1 MVGRRAIR
9 AEPGT
14 MGTTGTNNRSQ
25 DWRDEH
31 GQTLVL
37 VTISMMLLLTM
48 VGMVLDV
55 GMALENRRQL
65 QNAVDAAALAG
76 AQALPDTAAAA
87 TQATLYFNLNA
98 PTMGAPLLTIEF
110 PPGHSEQIR
119 VEGSS
124 EYRYAFLSLFGPSST
139 TVSASALAGAQ
150 STDVMIA
157 LDRSGSMC
165 ADSHGL
171 RLNCPNPLPYHEP
184 MTAVKT
190 AANGFV
196 DLFEPGYAHIGLV
209 SFSTTSTLD
218 QPLTTDIGPGSAL
231 QTAVDDLYPSGR
243 TNIGDALKDAKTELM
258 HGSGARSNALKV
270 IVLLSDGVPNRCAA
284 GSPCTD
290 WAAAHYARAQAQ
302 AARALGITI
311 YTVGLGDDLDI
322 ALMQDIADIGNGLF
336 IQAPTPAQLEE
347 TFQAVADDIK
357 VRILQ

>member
-1 MVGRRAIR
+1 MI
-9 AEPGT
+9 E
-14 MGTTGTNNRSQ
+14 RSN
-25 DWRDEH
+25 DWRDER
-31 GQTLVL
+31 GQVLVL
-37 VTISMMLLLTM
+37 VTVLLMFMLTM
-48 VGMVLDV
+48 AGMVMDI

-87 TQATLYFNLNA
+87 TQAQLYFDLNA
-98 PTMGAPLLTIEF
+98 PTMGTPSLTIEF
-110 PPGHSEQIR
+110 PVGHPEQIQ
-119 VEGSS
+119 VSGSS
-124 EYRYAFLSLFGPSST
+124 EYRYIFLSLFGREST

-150 STDVMIA
+150 STDVVIA

-171 RLNCPNPLPYHEP
+171 MLNCPAPPPDHEP
-184 MTAVKT
+184 MTAVKS

-231 QTAVDDLYPSGR
+231 QTAVDGLYPSGR
-243 TNIGDALKDAKTELM
+243 TNIGDALKDAKMELI
-258 HGSGARSNALKV
+258 HGSGGRANAMKV

-284 GSPCTD
+284 GSPCTE
-290 WAAAHYARAQAQ
+290 WAAANYARAQAQ

-311 YTVGLGDDLDI
+311 YTVGLGNDLDI

-336 IQAPTPAQLEE
+336 IQSPTPAELDA
-347 TFQAVADDIK
+347 TFQAVADDLK